1 MKFFNISNPRS
12 LRSSNEEPNFEDIYG
27 RENLSNSVS
36 TNPTSPRNHHFNE
49 NRKNEVHT
57 NLWDV
62 YDGQK
67 DGFASEGSP
76 LNRIGTPKGNKIIDN
91 SAVVGD
97 ISVIF
102 ATHES
107 DGSSIQ
113 YSDNVAR
120 RFKFTSGESPLSSG
134 PSDKGTTNTKEK
146 KSYSRQSTPSSLQT
160 PANSPSS
167 KADIIG
173 RYGQLALTPHG
184 NSLVG
189 DLTGSPN
196 PESQV
201 HSNIAD
207 EKQDTAVTQFV
218 GESNRI

>member
-1 MKFFNISNPRS
+1 MKFFNFSNPRS

-49 NRKNEVHT
+49 SRNNEVHT
-57 NLWDV
+57 NLWDL
-62 YDGQK
+62 YGGKK
-67 DGFASEGSP
+67 DGFGIEGSP
-76 LNRIGTPKGNKIIDN
+76 LSRTGTPKGNKSIDD
-91 SAVVGD
+91 SAALGD

-107 DGSSIQ
+107 DGSPIQ
-113 YSDNVAR
+113 YFDNVAG
-120 RFKFTSGESPLSSG
+120 RFKFTNWESPLSSG

-146 KSYSRQSTPSSLQT
+146 KSYSRKSTPSSLQT
-160 PANSPSS
+160 PANSPPS
-167 KADIIG
+167 KANIID
-173 RYGQLALTPHG
+173 RYGQLALTPHV

-189 DLTGSPN
+189 DLTGNPN

-201 HSNIAD
+201 HSNNAD
-207 EKQDTAVTQFV
+207 EKQDTAVSQFD
-218 GESNRI
+218 GELNRI